1 MRALFVTVRMKP
13 EYRDQI
19 LKGALEDGRGSREDE
34 PGCLRFDVIQDD
46 SDPNTIYFYE
56 VYRDDA
62 ALQAPARRP
71 TTLPGATCRPSGSSA
86 RRRSLS
92 AAR

>member
-19 LKGALEDGRGSREDE
+19 LKGALEDARGSREDE
-34 PGCLRFDVIQDD
+34 PGCLRFDVFQDD
-46 SDPNTIYFYE
+46 NDLDKIYFYE

-62 ALQAPARRP
+62 ALDAHHAVPPFA
-71 TTLPGATCRPSGSSA
+71 
-86 RRRSLS
+86 
-92 AAR
+92 